1 MRLAAKIAVVLL
13 GLAGPALSPHG
24 SPPVLQAQANP
35 FFGAPAAAPATPP
48 AALRPAPGP
57 SARLKWLVDAQRV
70 VREVLADAVG
80 RIAAGAAGALPLVG
94 LSFAYGLLHALG
106 PGHRKVALAAYFVAR
121 PARVIDGIVAGGAVA
136 FLHAVSAV
144 AVVYGLFFI
153 LQRSLSAA
161 FASVSSALEQASYA
175 AILILGFVL
184 LALAV
189 REWVRESRAAL
200 APRGGSGDGRAG
212 DPVPPAGSACCTSG
226 GSGRRTLAAII
237 LGSGVVPC
245 PGAALVLIF
254 CLAEGLPG
262 VGALAALAMSSGMA
276 VVTVGVSVA
285 AIAGKRGLLA
295 ALPAGSRGG
304 RLLHHGLELLG
315 AGLVIGFGLLMLAPY
330 LAGLVS

>member
-1 MRLAAKIAVVLL
+1 MPLAAKIAVVLL

-48 AALRPAPGP
+48 AALRPGPGP
-57 SARLKWLVDAQRV
+57 SARLKWLVEAQRA
-70 VREVLADAVG
+70 VREVLAEAVG

-121 PARVIDGIVAGGAVA
+121 PARVIDGIVAGGSVA
-136 FLHAVSAV
+136 LLHAVSAV
-144 AVVYGLFFI
+144 AVVYGLFFV

-161 FASVSSALEQASYA
+161 FSSVSSALEQASYA
-175 AILILGFVL
+175 AILLLGLVL
-184 LALAV
+184 LGLAV
-189 REWVRESRAAL
+189 REWLREPRSGSEPGGTSQSGSVCCGSR
-200 APRGGSGDGRAG
+200 R
-212 DPVPPAGSACCTSG
+212 
-226 GSGRRTLAAII
+226 SGRKTLAAII

-254 CLAEGLPG
+254 CLAEGLPL

-276 VVTVGVSVA
+276 VVTVGVSVT
-285 AIAGKRGLLA
+285 AIAGKRGLLS